1 MASKEELLEF
11 SQKFREDLRKEARAM
26 MAADMPQTTEALFA
40 LFEQTGNRLK
50 YEKVYFTRRKIL
62 AILGLEAI
70 ARKLEGEQDAEK
82 GNATLYE
89 KLEAVI
95 RDICQEECWALPAHV
110 NRKEADW
117 RITVDLFASETAQT
131 LSEICDRLGD
141 LLSAETRALV
151 KEQVEE
157 RIFTPFFSHPVP
169 YPKWEHGDSN
179 WNAVC
184 AGSIGSACLHLLKEP
199 QEKNRLDACIE
210 RICNAL
216 QNYVKGFTDDGTCIE
231 GLGYF
236 TYGMTYFVKF
246 GMELREYSNGRLDLF
261 KGDWGAFH
269 KGEEDKRVIS
279 REMLFL

>member
-11 SQKFREDLRKEARAM
+11 SQKFREELRKEAQAM
-26 MAADMPQTTEALFA
+26 MAADMPQTTEELFA

-62 AILGLEAI
+62 AVLGLEAI

-131 LSEICDRLGD
+131 IFRNLRQAGRSSFCGTRAACKRAGRREDLHSL
-141 LLSAETRALV
+141 LLS
-151 KEQVEE
+151 
-157 RIFTPFFSHPVP
+157 P
-169 YPKWEHGDSN
+169 
-179 WNAVC
+179 
-184 AGSIGSACLHLLKEP
+184 
-199 QEKNRLDACIE
+199 
-210 RICNAL
+210 
-216 QNYVKGFTDDGTCIE
+216 GT
-231 GLGYF
+231 LSK
-236 TYGMTYFVKF
+236 V
-246 GMELREYSNGRLDLF
+246 
-261 KGDWGAFH
+261 GA
-269 KGEEDKRVIS
+269 R
-279 REMLFL
+279 